1 MLKIIHNLYRYA
13 NAKSCVRVG
22 HMKSESFASNI
33 EVQQGENLSPLV
45 FCLFANDLSEF
56 ISHAYNGFRNISEKS
71 QFWLGNY
78 EIGVFFKFCSM
89 HMTQ

>member
-56 ISHAYNGFRNISEKS
+56 ISLHTMVLVIFQKS
-71 QFWLGNY
+71 PN
-78 EIGVFFKFCSM
+78 FC
-89 HMTQ
+89 